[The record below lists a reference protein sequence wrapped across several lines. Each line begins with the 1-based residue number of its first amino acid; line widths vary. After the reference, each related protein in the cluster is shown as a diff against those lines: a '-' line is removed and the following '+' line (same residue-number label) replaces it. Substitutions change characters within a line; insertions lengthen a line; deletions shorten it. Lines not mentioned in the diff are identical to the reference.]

1 MRKRFDPIADH
12 LDWCRGTLSP
22 RTVDDREGCLRRAD
36 RDLPCGVAYANR
48 RELAQWLANPKWS
61 LSTRETY
68 HNHLSAFFGQA
79 VQDKLV
85 DENPM
90 VGVPRAKAKKGR
102 PRPLSHAELGEVFNR
117 SINPY
122 RLCAVIAY
130 GSGLRCCEIAGLHR
144 EDISEEVIY
153 IRRAKGGASDTVAT
167 APEIW
172 QAVRGFPRG
181 PVVEHVGGIADPRWI
196 SIRCAVYWSR
206 SLGLPG
212 VSMHRLRHSFARR
225 LRANGAD
232 PWTVKVALR
241 HATIATTEIYL
252 GATKEECAAAIH
264 ALPLFQ
270 APGSRLATG

>member
-1 MRKRFDPIADH
+1 MESYFDPIADH
-12 LDWCRGTLSP
+12 IEWCRSHLSE
-22 RTVDDREGCLRRAD
+22 RTTTDREACLRRAD
-36 RDLPCGVAYANR
+36 RDLESGVAYANR
-48 RELAQWLANPKWS
+48 RELRAWLANQRWS
-61 LSTRETY
+61 DATKETY
-68 HNHLSAFFGQA
+68 FNHLAGFFEQA
-79 VQDKLV
+79 MQDGLV

-90 VGVPRAKAKKGR
+90 EGIPRAHARKGR
-102 PRPLSHAELGEVFNR
+102 PRPLTEEQLAQVFNR

-144 EDISEEVIY
+144 EDISEEVMY

-172 QAVRGFPRG
+172 QAVRDFPRG

-225 LRANGAD
+225 LRASGAD
-232 PWTVKVALR
+232 PWTVKEALR
-241 HATIATTEIYL
+241 HASIATTEIYL

-270 APGSRLATG
+270 PPAAA